1 MTADHKILTEEG
13 WRVASSTD
21 GLNRAQVLPA
31 SSRGHGGVLAVT
43 PGHHEEV
50 YDILNC
56 GPRHRFVVRPAGGGE
71 PMIVHNCTQAV
82 ARDLLA
88 LSLLRLE
95 EAGYEV
101 LLHVHD
107 EVVIA
112 GEHDPEEIARIMCT
126 LPEWAEGLPL
136 AAHGG
141 VLERYGKPD

>member
-1 MTADHKILTEEG
+1 M
-13 WRVASSTD
+13 
-21 GLNRAQVLPA
+21 
-31 SSRGHGGVLAVT
+31 
-43 PGHHEEV
+43 
-50 YDILNC
+50 NC
-56 GPRHRFVVRPAGGGE
+56 GPRHRFVERPSGGGE

>member
-21 GLNRAQVLPA
+21 GLNRA
-31 SSRGHGGVLAVT
+31 HGGVLAVT

-71 PMIVHNCTQAV
+71 PMIAHNCTQAV